1 LPYEVQRQ
9 AHNLDISQIYPLE
22 FYEATWKRG
31 KAGDFISKI
40 ETVKN
45 RIGKENQFFDYLFTH
60 ITDFLTTS
68 VSRSAYSTLNTMDEK
83 LDMQIATAKLI
94 NAVDTDEVVSMV
106 LTTHILPDIMGN
118 MRSYSSQGFRC
129 SHCGEK
135 YRRVPLIGRCVRCDN
150 ELLQTVTRGSVE
162 KYMDIAAN
170 MCNQFKM
177 NDYLQSR
184 IESLMTELK
193 LTFKEEKKEQS
204 TLMEFM
210 D

>member
-1 LPYEVQRQ
+1 METRQ
-9 AHNLDISQIYPLE
+9 S
-22 FYEATWKRG
+22 
-31 KAGDFISKI
+31 GDFVSKI

-129 SHCGEK
+129 SYCGEK
-135 YRRVPLIGRCVRCDN
+135 YRRVPLIGRCIRCDN
-150 ELLQTVTRGSVE
+150 ELLQTVTRGSSRKIHGYCC
-162 KYMDIAAN
+162 KYV
-170 MCNQFKM
+170 
-177 NDYLQSR
+177 
-184 IESLMTELK
+184 
-193 LTFKEEKKEQS
+193 
-204 TLMEFM
+204 
-210 D
+210 

>member
-1 LPYEVQRQ
+1 M
-9 AHNLDISQIYPLE
+9 
-22 FYEATWKRG
+22 
-31 KAGDFISKI
+31 
-40 ETVKN
+40 
-45 RIGKENQFFDYLFTH
+45 FTH

-129 SHCGEK
+129 SYCGEK
-135 YRRVPLIGRCVRCDN
+135 YRRVPLIGRCIRCDN

-162 KYMDIAAN
+162 KYMDIAVN

>member
-1 LPYEVQRQ
+1 M
-9 AHNLDISQIYPLE
+9 DISQIYPLE

-31 KAGDFISKI
+31 KAGDFVSKI

-68 VSRSAYSTLNTMDEK
+68 VPRSAYSTLGTMDEK

-118 MRSYSSQGFRC
+118 MKSYSSQGFRC
-129 SHCGEK
+129 SYCGEK
-135 YRRVPLIGRCVRCDN
+135 YRRVPLIGRCIRCDN

-162 KYMDIAAN
+162 KYMGIAVN